1 MAKKIWYSAPLK
13 FFWDELYGTQKKLTP
28 NIPDEHIFRIL
39 RYNLLN
45 APFGQ
50 GEITESRDLLLS
62 GLELW
67 KEDSNRDF
75 LHFF

>member
-39 RYNLLN
+39 RYNL
-45 APFGQ
+45 
-50 GEITESRDLLLS
+50 
-62 GLELW
+62 
-67 KEDSNRDF
+67 
-75 LHFF
+75 